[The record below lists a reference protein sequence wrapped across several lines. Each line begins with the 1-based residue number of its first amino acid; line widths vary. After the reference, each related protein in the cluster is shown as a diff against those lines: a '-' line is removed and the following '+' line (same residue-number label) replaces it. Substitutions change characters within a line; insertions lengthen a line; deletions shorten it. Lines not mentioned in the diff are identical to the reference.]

1 MKTFAGQQVE
11 PLFQFS
17 WLVVLLSLMLCG
29 SVALVLGFTVD
40 PKLAIAISL
49 SILAL
54 LYVFFGKKMI
64 HCYHLIKVNVTQAHI
79 YGQNLWINL

>member
-17 WLVVLLSLMLCG
+17 WLVVLLSVLLCG

-40 PKLAIAISL
+40 PKLAISISL

-54 LYVFFGKKMI
+54 LYVFFGKKNWSI
-64 HCYHLIKVNVTQAHI
+64 IQCFNISS
-79 YGQNLWINL
+79 

>member
-17 WLVVLLSLMLCG
+17 WLVVLLSLLLCG

-54 LYVFFGKKMI
+54 LYVFFGKKTVPLFI
-64 HCYHLIKVNVTQAHI
+64 FQT
-79 YGQNLWINL
+79 

>member
-17 WLVVLLSLMLCG
+17 WLVVLLSVLLCG

-40 PKLAIAISL
+40 PKLAISISL

-54 LYVFFGKKMI
+54 LYVFFGKKNWSI
-64 HCYHLIKVNVTQAHI
+64 IQCS
-79 YGQNLWINL
+79 

>member
-17 WLVVLLSLMLCG
+17 WLVVLLSLLLCG

-54 LYVFFGKKMI
+54 LYVFFGKKKTGPLFI
-64 HCYHLIKVNVTQAHI
+64 VTK
-79 YGQNLWINL
+79 